1 MTASW
6 LGYNIV
12 GTYMSD
18 HINPKPN
25 TKKFAQ
31 LINDFLDAVRSPGT
45 NTIASNK
52 TTTNPST
59 SGNTETNNVNNQNP
73 DKNPPVSN
81 DNKYNDVKYLGYLMF
96 YVANT
101 GEVFNAFSFEIYGI

>member
-1 MTASW
+1 MVAYCSIALLDKFHATHIPEMYTDTNCMTASW

-45 NTIASNK
+45 NTIAS
-52 TTTNPST
+52 T
-59 SGNTETNNVNNQNP
+59 
-73 DKNPPVSN
+73 
-81 DNKYNDVKYLGYLMF
+81 
-96 YVANT
+96 
-101 GEVFNAFSFEIYGI
+101 